1 MLAETRNVPHVKNA
15 LFNYTTHEVRNTT
28 LLPTT
33 EYHLPYCLLYYLPLQ
48 LHDARGIAIVSSKRS
63 IVSYLPLLLHLLTT
77 YRFNYTTH
85 EVSST

>member
-63 IVSYLPLLLHLLTT
+63 IVSYLPLLLTT
-77 YRFNYTTH
+77 YLLNYTTH
-85 EVSST
+85 EV

>member
-33 EYHLPYCLLYYLPLQ
+33 TEYHPPYCLLYYLLR
-48 LHDARGIAIVSSKRS
+48 LNTT
-63 IVSYLPLLLHLLTT
+63 HLTAYFTT
-77 YRFNYTTH
+77 YLFNYTTH
-85 EVSST
+85 EV